1 MRISDNPSLIREI
14 IMDHYEYPRNKKL
27 KNDSTY
33 IKVNLDSESCIDNID
48 LEVLV
53 ENGKIKDICFD
64 GVACTISTASTSIMS
79 ELLKD
84 KSIEEANVIIENY
97 LNMLYGKEY
106 DEELIGEA
114 AAFVNTSKQAN
125 RIKCATLSW
134 NGIKDIINTTI
145 LIMIRS
151 TTPPK

>member
-33 IKVNLDSESCIDNID
+33 KKVNLDSESCIDNID

-53 ENGKIKDICFD
+53 ENDIIKDICFD

-97 LNMLYGKEY
+97 LNMLYGKDF
-106 DEELIGEA
+106 DEEILGEA
-114 AAFVNTSKQAN
+114 AAFINTSKQAN

-134 NGIKDIINTTI
+134 NGLKDIIN
-145 LIMIRS
+145 
-151 TTPPK
+151 KK

>member
-1 MRISDNPSLIREI
+1 MPISDNPALIREI

-27 KNDSTY
+27 KKDSRYTS
-33 IKVNLDSESCIDNID
+33 VNLDSESCIDNID

-53 ENGKIKDICFD
+53 EDGKIKDICFD

-84 KSIEEANVIIENY
+84 KSVEEANIIIENY
-97 LNMLYGKEY
+97 LNMLYGKEF
-106 DEELIGEA
+106 DEELLGEA
-114 AAFVNTSKQAN
+114 VAFINTSKQAN

-134 NGIKDIINTTI
+134 NGLKDIIN
-145 LIMIRS
+145 
-151 TTPPK
+151 K